1 MTNTITDYPVGR
13 KVALEMGAKRYHGK
27 PCKNCGE
34 TLKLASTGAC
44 VECQK
49 GYMKSDK
56 GRGYRKK
63 YNQSDKGKVAQQK
76 YFQADKG
83 KATQKKYF
91 QSDKGKASILSG
103 ARLRRTKR
111 REAFVGWADRD
122 AITIIYAEA
131 RSQGMHVD
139 HIVPLVH
146 PLVCGLHVEHNLQ
159 LLTPKDNMEKSNKF
173 DPWTFEA

>member
-1 MTNTITDYPVGR
+1 MTTTDADYPKSR
-13 KVALEMGAKRYHGK
+13 KEALEVGANKFHGK
-27 PCKNCGE
+27 PCRVCNE
-34 TLKLASTGAC
+34 TLRRASKGDC
-44 VECQK
+44 VSCQ
-49 GYMKSDK
+49 
-56 GRGYRKK
+56 RRH
-63 YNQSDKGKVAQQK
+63 VQK
-76 YFQADKG
+76 YL
-83 KATQKKYF
+83 
-91 QSDKGKASILSG
+91 QSDKGKAAQKKYFGSDKGNAAILSG

-111 REAFVGWADRD
+111 REAYAGWADRD